1 MDPVLL
7 LLILLGALA
16 IFWTFSCA
24 LVLVTLWYTAHHGHT
39 GEEYRYTGRL
49 LQHGWRGGRVWQT
62 LRRWMNHTYIPCEA
76 LVKKDEYNSVLY
88 VAQPHGMMAL
98 SAALTFLSGA
108 ADRPAHKPVLLV
120 VHDFYFRC
128 PLLPPP
134 LVRWLGW
141 DRDRWSV
148 PTVGLRNLMLA
159 LGCIDRR
166 IESIAFALAQG
177 FDVAVLPGGVLEMG
191 PPLFPVPRP
200 LPILKHARAPWFTS
214 LVVPVQLRGE
224 EDVCWV
230 WHGEWCL
237 IRLWRKLSYQLLGL
251 FLFQPLVPR
260 LHAWIRGKIKLN
272 TICAPIPMRPHEF
285 ETLHDLQLAYE
296 AWGKPED

>member
-1 MDPVLL
+1 M
-7 LLILLGALA
+7 
-16 IFWTFSCA
+16 
-24 LVLVTLWYTAHHGHT
+24 H
-39 GEEYRYTGRL
+39 
-49 LQHGWRGGRVWQT
+49 
-62 LRRWMNHTYIPCEA
+62 HTYTPCEA
-76 LVKKDEYNSVLY
+76 LVKTPHENVLY

-108 ADRPAHKPVLLV
+108 ADRPGHKPVLLV
-120 VHDFYFRC
+120 VHDFYFRW

-141 DRDRWSV
+141 DRDRWTV
-148 PTVGLRNLMLA
+148 PAVGLRNLMLA

-166 IESIAFALAQG
+166 PESIGWALQQE

-200 LPILKHARAPWFTS
+200 LPILRRAYAHWDTTPI
-214 LVVPVQLRGE
+214 VPVQLRGE

-230 WHGEWCL
+230 WHNEWRI
-237 IRLWRKLSYQLLGL
+237 IRLVRKLSYQLLGL

-260 LHAWIRGKIKLN
+260 LHAWILGRIKLD
-272 TICAPIPMRPHEF
+272 TVCAPAALRPRDF
-285 ETLHDLQLAYE
+285 ESIDELQLAYE
-296 AWGKPED
+296 TWWKKED